1 MLRRYVPARW
11 IVNNQSAALLTMHN
25 ATRPALV
32 AAPPRAAWFA
42 SRHRRNCRLTGTPPI
57 SLQGKCGIARRST
70 SILPSPSAKVMIVEI
85 PQLIRCFFSKKR
97 ESFSVVRALPG

>member
-11 IVNNQSAALLTMHN
+11 IVNNHSAALLTMHN

-32 AAPPRAAWFA
+32 AAPRAAWFA
-42 SRHRRNCRLTGTPPI
+42 SRHRRNRRLTRTPPI
-57 SLQGKCGIARRST
+57 SLRGKWRNCPEID
-70 SILPSPSAKVMIVEI
+70 IDPPVPSAKVMIVEI